1 MYFDR
6 IRHFV
11 FWNLVKSLM
20 LKTNFSNINWHMH
33 THITNILLFGF
44 IIWIIRDQ
52 VLFTELIKKSLIQCW
67 DITYAHNA
75 SQQQGTSFSAR
86 YWQSWNVVNTT
97 FHDISCHFKTF
108 HNCRYLA
115 EYEVPCC
122 WGALALQIWSQKPPV
137 TQWNTNDVRKSIFM
151 PFYYQNWKKLENGQ
165 KIL

>member
-86 YWQSWNVVNTT
+86 YWQSRNVVNTT
-97 FHDISCHFKTF
+97 FHVISRHFTTVGIWRNMKSPV
-108 HNCRYLA
+108 A
-115 EYEVPCC
+115 
-122 WGALALQIWSQKPPV
+122 GARNPV

-151 PFYYQNWKKLENGQ
+151 PFFYQNWKKLKNGQ